1 MKKLFIAAIA
11 ITTTVFA
18 NAQAP
23 AQTEKNN
30 KAQTQQTEQNAA
42 ATDAATAKPD
52 RVKIKLEELPAAVRK
67 VLTDSAYQGWTAK
80 TAYIVK
86 ADAPYYEVELANTT
100 GELKTVKFREDGT
113 VIN

>member
-11 ITTTVFA
+11 ITSSVFA

-23 AQTEKNN
+23 AQTENK
-30 KAQTQQTEQNAA
+30 KAQEEKHI
-42 ATDAATAKPD
+42 ATDAAKPD
-52 RVKIKLEELPAAVRK
+52 RVKIKLEELPEQVRK

-86 ADAPYYEVELANTT
+86 DDMPYYEVEMANTT